1 MADGE
6 NGKNGPLSGI
16 LILDV
21 SIWQNGPYASVLL
34 SDMGAEVIKIEEPER
49 GDPGRGFIE
58 RVGRGTVSSYFEAM
72 NRNKRGMT
80 LDLKRP
86 EGLEIFYRLVERADV
101 VVQNFRV
108 GVAERL
114 GIDYAA
120 LSRHNPRIIT
130 ASATGFGRKGPDAT
144 HGVFDLLGT
153 SRAGTLKALQYTGG
167 SLENPG
173 GFALGDQTGALV
185 LAHAITMALLARERF
200 GIGQDVEV
208 SQLGAQLL
216 LQHLG
221 LIRFLT
227 TGAYV
232 PPTGHLEVFNPIF
245 SVYRCRDD
253 RWLAM
258 ACLQAD
264 RYWPDVCEVL
274 GLGELEH
281 DPRFDVME
289 RRNAN
294 GRELVPV
301 LDRAFASGPRDR
313 WLAELAARQ
322 VPVAPVNDYADLVKD
337 PQVLANEYLTE
348 LDHPVL
354 GRVQEV
360 GIPIKLSKTPG
371 RVRHSAPELGQHT
384 EEILLESGYDWDEIQ
399 AFRSAGTV

>member
-1 MADGE
+1 
-6 NGKNGPLSGI
+6 
-16 LILDV
+16 
-21 SIWQNGPYASVLL
+21 
-34 SDMGAEVIKIEEPER
+34 
-49 GDPGRGFIE
+49 
-58 RVGRGTVSSYFEAM
+58 M
-72 NRNKRGMT
+72 NRNKRSLT

-86 EGLEIFYRLVERADV
+86 EGLEVFYRLVRRADV
-101 VVQNFRV
+101 VVQNFRA

-120 LSRHNPRIIT
+120 LCKHNPRIIT

-153 SRAGTLKALQYTGG
+153 ARAGTLRSLQYTGG

-173 GFALGDQTGALV
+173 GFALGDQTGAMT
-185 LAHAITMALLARERF
+185 LAHAISMALLARERF
-200 GIGQDVEV
+200 GFGQDVEI
-208 SQLGAQLL
+208 SQMGAQLL

-221 LIRFLT
+221 LVRFLL

-232 PPTGHLEVFNPIF
+232 EPTSHLDVFNPIF

-253 RWLAM
+253 RWIAL

-264 RYWPDVCEVL
+264 RHWPDVCAVL
-274 GLGELEH
+274 GLGELER

-294 GRELVPV
+294 GRELVPI
-301 LDRAFASGPRDR
+301 LDRAFAASPRER
-313 WLAELAARQ
+313 WLSELASRQ
-322 VPVAPVNDYADLVKD
+322 VPVAPVNDYADLMKD
-337 PQVLANEYLTE
+337 PQVIANEYLTE

-354 GRVQEV
+354 GRVQET
-360 GIPIKLSKTPG
+360 GIPIKFSKTPG

-384 EEILLESGYDWDEIQ
+384 EEILLETGYGWDDIQGLRSGGII
-399 AFRSAGTV
+399 